1 MGGKILVPLSLDIV
15 IIFEI
20 VTWSKTILVQNDGN
34 LVERFRNFALLIN
47 SIFPLISK
55 KNIE

>member
-34 LVERFRNFALLIN
+34 LVERFWNFALLIN
-47 SIFPLISK
+47 SILPLISK

>member
-1 MGGKILVPLSLDIV
+1 MGGILVPLSLDKV

-34 LVERFRNFALLIN
+34 HI
-47 SIFPLISK
+47 
-55 KNIE
+55 

>member
-1 MGGKILVPLSLDIV
+1 MGGKILLPLSLDMV

-34 LVERFRNFALLIN
+34 LV
-47 SIFPLISK
+47 
-55 KNIE
+55 